1 MKKHL
6 LLTSIIILGP
16 FLLISCVSSL
26 LKEKAPTF
34 SKDVSYQNPQGTFYR
49 LEKSVFPSWKNKDT
63 GNVISIFSDCQ
74 NETPKTLNDLQ
85 KYIED
90 SMENSKREKEALVQF
105 QNRPALQLLVKG
117 ELESNPIAVQ
127 SISFIR
133 STCGYVVSLSGKPHQ
148 LKLDQTNYDHFLTS
162 LSFK

>member
-6 LLTSIIILGP
+6 ALTTFIILAP
-16 FLLISCVSSL
+16 FLLVSCVSSL

-34 SKDVSYQNPQGTFYR
+34 SKDVEFDEPKGPFHK
-49 LEKSVFPSWKNKDT
+49 LDKSVFPSWKNKES

-74 NETPKTLNDLQ
+74 TESPKTLNDLQ

-90 SMENSKREKEALVQF
+90 SVENSKRTKETMAQF
-105 QNRPALQLLVKG
+105 QNKPAMQVLVQG
-117 ELESNPIAVQ
+117 ELESNPIEVQ

-133 STCGYVVSLSGKPHQ
+133 SSCGYVVSLSGKPQQ
-148 LKLDQTNYDHFLTS
+148 LKLDQVTFDRFLTS
-162 LSFK
+162 LKFK

>member
-6 LLTSIIILGP
+6 ALTTFIILAP
-16 FLLISCVSSL
+16 FLLVSCVSSL

-34 SKDVSYQNPQGTFYR
+34 SKDVEFEDPKGPFHK
-49 LEKSVFPSWKNKDT
+49 LDKSIFPSWKNKDS

-74 NETPKTLNDLQ
+74 ESPKTLNELQ

-90 SMENSKREKEALVQF
+90 SVENSKRAKETLTQF
-105 QNRPALQLLVKG
+105 QNKPALNILFQG
-117 ELESNPIAVQ
+117 ELESNPIEVQ

-133 STCGYVVSLSGKPHQ
+133 ANCGYVVSLSGKPQQ
-148 LKLDQTNYDHFLTS
+148 LKLDQVTFDHFLTS
-162 LSFK
+162 LKFK

>member
-6 LLTSIIILGP
+6 LLTSFIILAP

-34 SKDVSYQNPQGTFYR
+34 SKEIEFENPTGNYTK
-49 LEKSVFPSWKNKDT
+49 LEKAVFPSWKNRAT

-74 NETPKTLNDLQ
+74 TDSPKTLNDLQ

-90 SMENSKREKEALVQF
+90 SVDNGKRVNENIIQF
-105 QNRPALQLLVKG
+105 QNKPALNVLLNG
-117 ELESNPIAVQ
+117 DLEGNPIAVQ
-127 SISFIR
+127 STSFVR
-133 STCGYVVSLSGKPHQ
+133 GNCGYVASLSGKPQQ
-148 LKLDQTNYDHFLTS
+148 LKLDQPTFNHFLTS
-162 LSFK
+162 FKFK

>member
-6 LLTSIIILGP
+6 LLTSFIILAP
-16 FLLISCVSSL
+16 FVLISCVSSL

-34 SKDVSYQNPQGTFYR
+34 SKDVEFDAPKGPFYR
-49 LEKSVFPSWKNKDT
+49 LEKSVFPSWKNKAS

-74 NETPKTLNDLQ
+74 PDTPKTLNDLQ

-90 SMENSKREKEALVQF
+90 SVENSKRANEAVVQY
-105 QNRPALQLLVKG
+105 QNKPALQLLIQG

-127 SISFIR
+127 SVSFVR
-133 STCGYVVSLSGKPHQ
+133 AGCGYVVSLAGKPQQ
-148 LKLDQTNYDHFLTS
+148 LKLDQTSYDQFLTS
-162 LSFK
+162 LKFK